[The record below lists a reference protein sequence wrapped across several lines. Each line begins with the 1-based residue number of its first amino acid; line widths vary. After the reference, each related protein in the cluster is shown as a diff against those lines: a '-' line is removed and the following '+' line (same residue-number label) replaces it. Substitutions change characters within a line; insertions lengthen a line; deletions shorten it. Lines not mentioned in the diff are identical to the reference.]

1 MVYHLS
7 QEART
12 GVSEFR
18 LRQFDFQRLFVEELG
33 WSQPLNRQA
42 VSFAVK
48 DNQFFVAK
56 LPNSL
61 ALLSSK

>member
-1 MVYHLS
+1 
-7 QEART
+7 
-12 GVSEFR
+12 
-18 LRQFDFQRLFVEELG
+18 
-33 WSQPLNRQA
+33 LNRQA